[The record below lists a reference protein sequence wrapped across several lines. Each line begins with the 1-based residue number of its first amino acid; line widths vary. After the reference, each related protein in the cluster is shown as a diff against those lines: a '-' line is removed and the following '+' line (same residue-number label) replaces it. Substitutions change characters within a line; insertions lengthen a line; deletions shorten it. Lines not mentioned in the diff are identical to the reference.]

1 MWKFLEDGIRLGQ
14 FFACLFVWIIWP
26 KQPKLLKNCTLL
38 KLQFLIFGRHSLKKD
53 KPYEIK
59 YLPSIPS
66 KETKGLEGIH
76 DCKQS
81 QGTF

>member
-1 MWKFLEDGIRLGQ
+1 MD
-14 FFACLFVWIIWP
+14 
-26 KQPKLLKNCTLL
+26 NCTLL
-38 KLQFLIFGRHSLKKD
+38 KLQFLIFGRHSLKKG

-76 DCKQS
+76 DYKES